1 MDEASKAIDKPNEP
15 FLPNVEV
22 GDPNM
27 KGNGLD
33 PLPEPPQNDGCLL
46 GGLICPPGQGN
57 GQGNGNNNGPGNGNN
72 GQGNGNNNG
81 QGNGDGTPIN
91 PPEPGQPGTTLP
103 GFPGDTPDGGNDT
116 GQGGGDG

>member
-1 MDEASKAIDKPNEP
+1 MDLASKAIDKPNEP

-33 PLPEPPQNDGCLL
+33 PLPEPPRNDGCLL
-46 GGLICPPGQGN
+46 GGLICPPNQGN
-57 GQGNGNNNGPGNGNN
+57 GQGNGNN
-72 GQGNGNNNG
+72 GQGNGN
-81 QGNGDGTPIN
+81 GDGTPIN
-91 PPEPGQPGTTLP
+91 PPDPGQPGTTLP

-116 GQGGGDG
+116 GPGGGED